1 MPVLS
6 NIRKAKISQSAQ
18 FLTLVNNLKT
28 EFKMRENFFCL
39 MEQRL
44 VSDLLVTVFF
54 DEVKLIV
61 NSS

>member
-6 NIRKAKISQSAQ
+6 NIRKAEISQSAQ
-18 FLTLVNNLKT
+18 FLTVANNLKPDL
-28 EFKMRENFFCL
+28 KREKTLFDGTALFL
-39 MEQRL
+39 
-44 VSDLLVTVFF
+44 DLLITVFF